1 MVEFVL
7 GMQPFRGQTTH
18 DRMIGASLDEELMLG
33 TVATAGPLL
42 RRMSAIRMAAP
53 SQL

>member
-1 MVEFVL
+1 V
-7 GMQPFRGQTTH
+7 
-18 DRMIGASLDEELMLG
+18 